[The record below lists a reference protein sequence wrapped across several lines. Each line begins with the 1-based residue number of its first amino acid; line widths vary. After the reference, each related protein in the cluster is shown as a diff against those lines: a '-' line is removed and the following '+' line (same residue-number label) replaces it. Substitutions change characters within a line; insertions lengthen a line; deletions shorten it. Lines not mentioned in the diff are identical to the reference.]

1 MRTTS
6 RSAATSVFA
15 VSFMNTFVNAVVSSA
30 RMHFTPGGR
39 RPTHFST
46 SALTDFTVS
55 IALASGDL

>member
-15 VSFMNTFVNAVVSSA
+15 V
-30 RMHFTPGGR
+30 
-39 RPTHFST
+39 PTHFST